1 MIRRIL
7 IFSVAFV
14 ILTTLTTCQKDHML
28 DCFKSAGDEMT
39 ETRQAVEITS
49 IQLDDN
55 VDLIIHPNSAPYIKV
70 TAGENLIDGII
81 TELDG
86 NKLYIRNE
94 NRCNWMRSFK
104 NTYTVEVGMDKPA
117 SVVYYGSGDIN
128 CMDTIRTNEFN
139 FDCTNGSG
147 SINFITNTNTLNIR
161 NHTGRTD
168 IHLKGKSQSTFIYI
182 NDVATCESLDLQS
195 SKVYVTTKST
205 GDIQVNAI
213 DELDVQILYNGSI
226 LYSGNPIVTHQ
237 VISGS
242 GHLIRL

>member
-1 MIRRIL
+1 
-7 IFSVAFV
+7 
-14 ILTTLTTCQKDHML
+14 ML
-28 DCFKSAGDEMT
+28 DCFKSSGDEIT
-39 ETRQAVEITS
+39 ENREAVEITD

-55 VDLIIHPNSAPYIKV
+55 VDLIIHPNSIPYIKV

-117 SVVYYGSGDIN
+117 NIIYYGSGDIH
-128 CMDTIRTNEFN
+128 CIDTIRTNEFN

-168 IHLKGKSQSTFIYI
+168 IHLKGKSQATFIYI
-182 NDVATCESLDLQS
+182 NDVATCESLDLRS

-226 LYSGNPIVTHQ
+226 LYSGNPLITNQ
-237 VISGS
+237 VITGT
-242 GHLIRL
+242 GHLVKL